1 MTSTAKFAL
10 GFSLSLA
17 LGTGVLSQPTQPT
30 AGWFGNCLICK
41 WDPWG
46 GPAFCAV
53 TTGAGWWGC
62 YASGYKCSQGGNP
75 CGKKAPTPGISG
87 SGAAST
93 GDLKSR

>member
-17 LGTGVLSQPTQPT
+17 LGTGVLSQPVEPS

-46 GPAFCAV
+46 GPAFCA
-53 TTGAGWWGC
+53 TTSGKGWWGC
-62 YASGYKCSQGGNP
+62 YATGYKCLNGGQP
-75 CGKKAPTPGISG
+75 CGKKAPTP
-87 SGAAST
+87 AAT
-93 GDLKSR
+93 GEAGPQTP